1 MEFLSHGFGWW
12 FQVRLVRAIRKR
24 FFTERV
30 DEHYTRLPRVE
41 VTALRSRIVY
51 TILSDIGSEFCMKPQ
66 VVPNDPCASFLTQD
80 VCDSK

>member
-1 MEFLSHGFGWW
+1 MELHQGR
-12 FQVRLVRAIRKR
+12 VRLGIRKR

-30 DEHYTRLPRVE
+30 DERYTRLPRVE
-41 VTALRSRIVY
+41 VTALRSRTVY
-51 TILSDIGSEFCMKPQ
+51 TILSDIGSEFYMKPQ